1 MAVRTKKSALSFEQT
16 TARLEEIVARMDCP
30 ETGLE
35 EMITLTEEGLK
46 LIRDSRSLLKE
57 AELRIQQLENADAE
71 SGNSSTSSQRNNDE
85 FSLI

>member
-1 MAVRTKKSALSFEQT
+1 MAIRTKKSTLSFEQAT
-16 TARLEEIVARMDCP
+16 TRLEEIVALMDCP
-30 ETGLE
+30 ETALE

-46 LIRDSRSLLKE
+46 LIRDSRTLLKE

-71 SGNSSTSSQRNNDE
+71 SGLPSTSSQRNNDD

>member
-1 MAVRTKKSALSFEQT
+1 MAVRTKKSALSFEQA

>member
-1 MAVRTKKSALSFEQT
+1 MAVRTKKSALSFEQA

-46 LIRDSRSLLKE
+46 LIRDSRALLKE
-57 AELRIQQLENADAE
+57 AEIRIQQLENTGAE
-71 SGNSSTSSQRNNDE
+71 SGLSSTSSQRNNDD